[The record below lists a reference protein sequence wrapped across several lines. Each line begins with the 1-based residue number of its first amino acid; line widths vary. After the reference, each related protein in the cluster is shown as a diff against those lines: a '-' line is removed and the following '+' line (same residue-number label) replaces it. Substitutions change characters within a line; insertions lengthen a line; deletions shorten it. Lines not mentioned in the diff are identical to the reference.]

1 MQTIE
6 LKIWIRRLRVPIVA
20 SVNHIDSHSTPRQLE
35 GIAVAYAPYII
46 CDAGRPGLGIT
57 RLRVKRDQVSF

>member
-20 SVNHIDSHSTPRQLE
+20 SVNHIDSHSTPRQSE
-35 GIAVAYAPYII
+35 GTAVAYAPYII
-46 CDAGRPGLGIT
+46 CEAGY
-57 RLRVKRDQVSF
+57 DQELVM